1 MITYNE
7 LKLIKELWKRG
18 WANDKAQE
26 VIHQE
31 CVRVCKYFAKVDEA
45 YNSYATF
52 DIIPDLDIIKVILE
66 IERNVTYT
74 RYIPLRSITLP
85 PEELYNKKTCRMLLK
100 EGNDIWIKS
109 QKTENK
115 QLN

>member
-1 MITYNE
+1 MITNDE

-18 WANDKAQE
+18 WTNDKAQE
-26 VIHQE
+26 VIRQE

-52 DIIPDLDIIKVILE
+52 DIIPDLDIIKVTLE

-74 RYIPLRSITLP
+74 RYIPLRSLTLS

-100 EGNDIWIKS
+100 EGNDIWVKS
-109 QKTENK
+109 QKTN
-115 QLN
+115 N